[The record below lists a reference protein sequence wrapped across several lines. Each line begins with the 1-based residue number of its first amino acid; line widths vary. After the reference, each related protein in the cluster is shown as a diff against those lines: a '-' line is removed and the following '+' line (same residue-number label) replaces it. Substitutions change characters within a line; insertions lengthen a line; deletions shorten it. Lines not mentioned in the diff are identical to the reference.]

1 MFASLRRAFSAAFF
15 ATLAIS
21 LFLLSILLTSFRRQN
36 TIPYY
41 ALQWFLRKCG
51 LFAQNCKNPLLQLDM
66 SIKSLQTNCCID
78 IFYCSLFSLCGNHG
92 ILSVVIEMDINKKLI
107 GKRIKHRR
115 EALGLSQ
122 EQLAE
127 KLDLSTN
134 HISSMECGKSL
145 LTTKCLLA
153 LCDILGGTPDYY
165 LVGEITPEA
174 DDITALV
181 KQLSPT
187 EQKMLCHLLSA
198 YLANS
203 E

>member
-1 MFASLRRAFSAAFF
+1 M
-15 ATLAIS
+15 
-21 LFLLSILLTSFRRQN
+21 
-36 TIPYY
+36 
-41 ALQWFLRKCG
+41 
-51 LFAQNCKNPLLQLDM
+51 
-66 SIKSLQTNCCID
+66 
-78 IFYCSLFSLCGNHG
+78 FYCASFSFCGNHG
-92 ILSVVIEMDINKKLI
+92 ILLVVIEMDINMKLI

-115 EALGLSQ
+115 EVSGLSQ

-187 EQKMLCHLLSA
+187 EQKMLCHLLRA

>member
-1 MFASLRRAFSAAFF
+1 
-15 ATLAIS
+15 
-21 LFLLSILLTSFRRQN
+21 
-36 TIPYY
+36 
-41 ALQWFLRKCG
+41 
-51 LFAQNCKNPLLQLDM
+51 
-66 SIKSLQTNCCID
+66 
-78 IFYCSLFSLCGNHG
+78 
-92 ILSVVIEMDINKKLI
+92 MDIDKKRI
-107 GKRIKHRR
+107 GKRIRHRR
-115 EALGLSQ
+115 EAAGLSQ

-127 KLDLSTN
+127 KLELSTN
-134 HISSMECGKSL
+134 HISSIECGKSL

-181 KQLSPT
+181 RKLSPT

>member
-1 MFASLRRAFSAAFF
+1 M
-15 ATLAIS
+15 
-21 LFLLSILLTSFRRQN
+21 
-36 TIPYY
+36 
-41 ALQWFLRKCG
+41 
-51 LFAQNCKNPLLQLDM
+51 
-66 SIKSLQTNCCID
+66 
-78 IFYCSLFSLCGNHG
+78 
-92 ILSVVIEMDINKKLI
+92 VIEMDINKKLI

-115 EALGLSQ
+115 EVSGLSQ

-127 KLDLSTN
+127 KLDISTN
-134 HISSMECGKSL
+134 HISSMECGKIL
-145 LTTKCLLA
+145 LMTKCLIA

-165 LVGEITPEA
+165 LVGEITSEA
-174 DDITALV
+174 DDITTLV

>member
-1 MFASLRRAFSAAFF
+1 M
-15 ATLAIS
+15 
-21 LFLLSILLTSFRRQN
+21 
-36 TIPYY
+36 
-41 ALQWFLRKCG
+41 G
-51 LFAQNCKNPLLQLDM
+51 
-66 SIKSLQTNCCID
+66 
-78 IFYCSLFSLCGNHG
+78 
-92 ILSVVIEMDINKKLI
+92 INKKLI
-107 GKRIKHRR
+107 GKRIKYRR
-115 EALGLSQ
+115 EMSGLSQ

-127 KLDLSTN
+127 KLNLSTN

-153 LCDILGGTPDYY
+153 LCDILGGTPNYY
-165 LVGEITPEA
+165 LAGEITPED

-187 EQKMLCHLLSA
+187 EQKMLFHLLST

>member
-1 MFASLRRAFSAAFF
+1 MD
-15 ATLAIS
+15 I
-21 LFLLSILLTSFRRQN
+21 
-36 TIPYY
+36 
-41 ALQWFLRKCG
+41 
-51 LFAQNCKNPLLQLDM
+51 
-66 SIKSLQTNCCID
+66 SIKSLQTNDCTD
-78 IFYCSLFSLCGNHG
+78 IFCCTLFCFYGKHG
-92 ILSVVIEMDINKKLI
+92 ILSVVIEMDTNKKLI

-115 EALGLSQ
+115 EVSGLSQ

-127 KLDLSTN
+127 KLNLSTN

-165 LVGEITPEA
+165 LLGELTPETDGIA
-174 DDITALV
+174 ALV
-181 KQLSPT
+181 KQLSPS
-187 EQKMLCHLLSA
+187 EQKMLYHLLSA

>member
-1 MFASLRRAFSAAFF
+1 MFYCASF
-15 ATLAIS
+15 
-21 LFLLSILLTSFRRQN
+21 SFR
-36 TIPYY
+36 
-41 ALQWFLRKCG
+41 
-51 LFAQNCKNPLLQLDM
+51 
-66 SIKSLQTNCCID
+66 
-78 IFYCSLFSLCGNHG
+78 GNHG
-92 ILSVVIEMDINKKLI
+92 ILLVVIEMDINLKLI

-115 EALGLSQ
+115 EVSGLSQ

-153 LCDILGGTPDYY
+153 LCDILGGTPNYY

>member
-1 MFASLRRAFSAAFF
+1 M
-15 ATLAIS
+15 
-21 LFLLSILLTSFRRQN
+21 
-36 TIPYY
+36 
-41 ALQWFLRKCG
+41 
-51 LFAQNCKNPLLQLDM
+51 
-66 SIKSLQTNCCID
+66 
-78 IFYCSLFSLCGNHG
+78 
-92 ILSVVIEMDINKKLI
+92 VIEMDINKKLI

-115 EALGLSQ
+115 EASGLSQ

-145 LTTKCLLA
+145 LTTKSLLA
-153 LCDILGGTPDYY
+153 LYDILGGTPDYY

-181 KQLSPT
+181 KLLSPT
-187 EQKMLCHLLSA
+187 EQKMLCHLLNA

>member
-1 MFASLRRAFSAAFF
+1 M
-15 ATLAIS
+15 
-21 LFLLSILLTSFRRQN
+21 
-36 TIPYY
+36 
-41 ALQWFLRKCG
+41 
-51 LFAQNCKNPLLQLDM
+51 
-66 SIKSLQTNCCID
+66 
-78 IFYCSLFSLCGNHG
+78 FYCASFSFCGNHG
-92 ILSVVIEMDINKKLI
+92 ILLVVIEMDINLKLI

-115 EALGLSQ
+115 EVSGLSQ